1 MRRNRVRANLCLFGL
16 LMLAQ
21 QVVASEEQTQL
32 PEMELLEFLGNAELI
47 DGEWR
52 DPLDMLEL
60 QQAEMQDGQQEE
72 RDHE

>member
-21 QVVASEEQTQL
+21 QVLASEEQTQL
-32 PEMELLEFLGNAELI
+32 PEMELLEFLGGAELI

-60 QQAEMQDGQQEE
+60 QQTELQGGQQEE